1 MTLGHKI
8 VEMIASMTKLTI
20 HPQGEVRNGNETER
34 KQRCFTQPPLYTTN
48 QKKRPKDKNKRIRRI
63 STFNFIFLGR
73 KNKQTNKQTEAKQQQ
88 QENKH
93 KKKNR
98 NRNRKPTTE
107 EKTNEPLN
115 YQEREIL

>member
-73 KNKQTNKQTEAKQQQ
+73 KNKQTNKQAEAKQQQ

-93 KKKNR
+93 KKKIETETESPQL
-98 NRNRKPTTE
+98 RKKQMSP
-107 EKTNEPLN
+107 
-115 YQEREIL
+115 

>member
-1 MTLGHKI
+1 VTLGHKI
-8 VEMIASMTKLTI
+8 VEMIASVTKLTI

-34 KQRCFTQPPLYTTN
+34 KQRCFTQPPFYTTN

-73 KNKQTNKQTEAKQQQ
+73 KNKQTNEQTEAKQQQ

-93 KKKNR
+93 KKKIETETESPQL
-98 NRNRKPTTE
+98 RKKQMSP
-107 EKTNEPLN
+107 
-115 YQEREIL
+115 

>member
-93 KKKNR
+93 KKKIETETESPQL
-98 NRNRKPTTE
+98 RKKQMSP
-107 EKTNEPLN
+107 
-115 YQEREIL
+115 

>member
-1 MTLGHKI
+1 VTLGHKI

-93 KKKNR
+93 KKKIETETESPQL
-98 NRNRKPTTE
+98 RKKQMSP
-107 EKTNEPLN
+107 
-115 YQEREIL
+115 

>member
-8 VEMIASMTKLTI
+8 VEMIASVTKLTI

-34 KQRCFTQPPLYTTN
+34 KQRCFIQPPLYTTN

-93 KKKNR
+93 KKKIETETESPQL
-98 NRNRKPTTE
+98 RKKQMSP
-107 EKTNEPLN
+107 
-115 YQEREIL
+115 